1 MVFAVGGA
9 DFSPTLSGETIAN
22 WTSYAAK
29 PGDILLFSGKGLG
42 ERAYLSVSGGFTTGN
57 WLGSASTNLIARAG
71 GHLGRSLIAG
81 DELKV
86 EVHAATPGLTVG
98 RSLISR
104 YKSSPVIRITTGPE
118 FDNLTG
124 MSASRLM
131 SESFSISAESNR
143 MGFRMSGPELFRL
156 SPNEMVSSA
165 TTFGTVQLLPNGQI
179 IILMADHQTTG
190 GYPRIANVAAVDLPL
205 LAQLGPGK
213 TVKFDL
219 IRHSVAERL
228 LIDFERDLAFLR
240 TGIQLKSA
248 KL

>member
-1 MVFAVGGA
+1 
-9 DFSPTLSGETIAN
+9 
-22 WTSYAAK
+22 
-29 PGDILLFSGKGLG
+29 
-42 ERAYLSVSGGFTTGN
+42 
-57 WLGSASTNLIARAG
+57 
-71 GHLGRSLIAG
+71 
-81 DELKV
+81 
-86 EVHAATPGLTVG
+86 
-98 RSLISR
+98 
-104 YKSSPVIRITTGPE
+104 
-118 FDNLTG
+118 
-124 MSASRLM
+124 
-131 SESFSISAESNR
+131 

-165 TTFGTVQLLPNGQI
+165 TTFGTVQLLPNGQL